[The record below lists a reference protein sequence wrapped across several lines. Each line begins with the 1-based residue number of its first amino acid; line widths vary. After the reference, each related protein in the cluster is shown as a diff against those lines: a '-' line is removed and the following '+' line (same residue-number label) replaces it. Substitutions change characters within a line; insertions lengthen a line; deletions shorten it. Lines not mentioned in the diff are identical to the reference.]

1 MELEDLD
8 FESESYYEDEQVA
21 LARLPRDE
29 SGLDRL
35 LDYLYRTD
43 SFYGYMYLFDEF
55 GDILEASVAKIR
67 EAENKHPQLIQIMDA
82 LLVQELIE
90 EDSDVPLLGFDIYG
104 NEVELEHLI
113 TAEHLDTY
121 KKYVFYTANH
131 SGENCSSKVYVAE
144 LRKTDDGNSAMLCE
158 VETEEEWTFLQDIF
172 NSVLEDFEPLDEDE
186 HI

>member
-67 EAENKHPQLIQIMDA
+67 EAENKHPQL
-82 LLVQELIE
+82 
-90 EDSDVPLLGFDIYG
+90 F
-104 NEVELEHLI
+104 
-113 TAEHLDTY
+113 
-121 KKYVFYTANH
+121 
-131 SGENCSSKVYVAE
+131 
-144 LRKTDDGNSAMLCE
+144 
-158 VETEEEWTFLQDIF
+158 
-172 NSVLEDFEPLDEDE
+172 
-186 HI
+186 